1 MKIEVVSTM
10 LPQVNGYNTFSH
22 IINASVLWSRTII
35 LSHKANGSTQ
45 RVVNT
50 ISIPTGWEGGGRAG
64 SHEVIG
70 KSYVFTKN
78 SQMASTG
85 VTSTSTYHTK

>member
-45 RVVNT
+45 R
-50 ISIPTGWEGGGRAG
+50 I
-64 SHEVIG
+64 
-70 KSYVFTKN
+70 
-78 SQMASTG
+78 
-85 VTSTSTYHTK
+85 